1 MAEQRYRF
9 GGPIPESVQTLRARR
24 RYRGSESFA
33 TLKKNRRQDFWA
45 NPPAGWEQE
54 HDDWGGVIGIRRALP
69 AESAEARSVT
79 YRFLEDEKDRVLADP
94 GAPAAPSTAGAE
106 RAPSPLSAEQVEAFE
121 AAFLGRPGAVPFPW
135 LTQPGLAPADKP
147 SGATAR
153 LRAAITRACR
163 SLRGDRGNR
172 SPDSSERALP
182 PEAHPLTPRLPSL
195 APSRMQPGSSR
206 FLPPAPVEES
216 E

>member
-106 RAPSPLSAEQVEAFE
+106 CAPGSLSVEQVDALKV
-121 AAFLGRPGAVPFPW
+121 ALLGRPGTTPGPWIEHPACVPTLPCSASAW
-135 LTQPGLAPADKP
+135 SRIRCVLAGLA
-147 SGATAR
+147 AR
-153 LRAAITRACR
+153 ARRYLSAR
-163 SLRGDRGNR
+163 
-172 SPDSSERALP
+172 
-182 PEAHPLTPRLPSL
+182 PE
-195 APSRMQPGSSR
+195 
-206 FLPPAPVEES
+206 
-216 E
+216 